1 MLTEEGKMLQN
12 VQREDST
19 QEDLDQYASRLA
31 SILDR
36 KTHLIQTL
44 QNKMVAF
51 RSQLKKEEEL
61 SKRVGNLSQY

>member
-1 MLTEEGKMLQN
+1 MLQN
-12 VQREDST
+12 VQREDAT
-19 QEDLDQYASRLA
+19 QEDFEQYASRLA

-51 RSQLKKEEEL
+51 RLQLKMEEEL